1 MRVLLAYDASKGAEQ
16 AASLAIATPW
26 PSGSSVRVVAVM
38 EPTAALVP
46 GPPMATAR
54 MMSSPDVEAQI
65 VDFLQAEVA
74 ALVGR
79 LEAAGL
85 EAAGNVL
92 RGRPATVLVEEAGT
106 YEADLV
112 LVGSRG
118 HGPIASLVLGS
129 VSAEVVDHAPCP
141 VLVARGTGADRVL
154 LASDGSFHA
163 AHAESIIAHWPIF
176 ADAHIRVVSVA
187 EVARPWHSGIA
198 PTMYRQAMVAYA
210 KDVDEAKT
218 RHLDVAR
225 DAAARLN
232 AAGRTVDATLRV
244 GDAAAEIIE
253 EASSWGADLVVL
265 GSRGLTGLTRLVLG
279 SVARNVLHGSTSS
292 VLVVRDAT
300 KASVPG
306 SDRGDF
312 ASYG

>member
-1 MRVLLAYDASKGAEQ
+1 MRALIAYDGSKGAEQ
-16 AASLAIATPW
+16 TGSLAIATPW
-26 PSGSSVRVVAVM
+26 PSRTSVRVVAVM
-38 EPTAALVP
+38 EPSTALVP
-46 GPPMATAR
+46 GPPISAAR
-54 MMSSPDVEAQI
+54 LVTSPEVEGQI
-65 VDFLQAEVA
+65 LDYLQDEVA
-74 ALVGR
+74 RLVER

-85 EAAGNVL
+85 EAAGQVL
-92 RGRPATVLVEEAGT
+92 RGRPANVLVEEAGT

-141 VLVARGTGADRVL
+141 VLVARGTHGKRVL
-154 LASDGSFHA
+154 LASDGSSHA
-163 AHAESIIAHWPIF
+163 ARAEAIVADWPIF

-225 DAAARLN
+225 DAATRLN